1 MTLDAVAAKK
11 ITFQVADVH
20 KPLLSISRC
29 ADMGFQC
36 YLGREGGYMEDTM
49 TGERIPLYRIDNLY
63 VMKAW
68 IKRDPDPI
76 PKSEGTPF
84 GRPE

>member
-1 MTLDAVAAKK
+1 MTLGAAAAKK
-11 ITFQVADVH
+11 IAFQVADVH
-20 KPLLSISRC
+20 TPLLSISRC

-36 YLGREGGYMEDTM
+36 RLGKEGGYMEDTM